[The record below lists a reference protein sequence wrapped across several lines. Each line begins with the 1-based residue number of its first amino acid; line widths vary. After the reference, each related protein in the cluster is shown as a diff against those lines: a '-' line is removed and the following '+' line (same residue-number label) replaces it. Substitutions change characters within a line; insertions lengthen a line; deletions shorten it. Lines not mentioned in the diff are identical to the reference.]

1 MREGLANVARH
12 AHADRVAVRVVADR
26 ELVIELRDDGV
37 GIDPGSARS
46 GLVNLGTRAA
56 ARSGTF
62 ELRRGEPAGTRAVLA
77 CADPPR
83 LSGGDLRP

>member
-1 MREGLANVARH
+1 MGPSS
-12 AHADRVAVRVVADR
+12 VRVVADR

-37 GIDPGSARS
+37 GIDAGSARS

-62 ELRRGEPAGTRAVLA
+62 ELRRGEPAGTVLSWRAPIHRA
-77 CADPPR
+77 
-83 LSGGDLRP
+83 

>member
-1 MREGLANVARH
+1 MRL
-12 AHADRVAVRVVADR
+12 VADT
-26 ELVIELRDDGV
+26 ELSVEITDDGV

-62 ELRRGEPAGTRAVLA
+62 DLRRGEPAGTVPVLA
-77 CADPPR
+77 GGRARER